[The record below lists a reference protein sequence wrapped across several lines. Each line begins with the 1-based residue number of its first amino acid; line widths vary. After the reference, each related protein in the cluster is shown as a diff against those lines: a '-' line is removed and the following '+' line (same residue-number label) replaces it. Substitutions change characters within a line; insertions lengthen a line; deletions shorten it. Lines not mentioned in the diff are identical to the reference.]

1 MDRYTYGIKSDK
13 IRKQI
18 RKEDYDSVVKIAD
31 TIEWKEVRDAH
42 MLTKVAMAYEKVGLY
57 DRAIDLMLLA
67 YAQVPS
73 ASRYLYRIADL
84 YIKAGDAREAEAHY
98 NMYREDMP
106 DDNMC
111 NLLKYRILTLEKA
124 PLEDRIEALEAF
136 INDELDEEWGYRLAE
151 LYREN
156 GEIDKCA
163 RLCSQVILYF
173 GEGEYVDKALDLKE
187 RVVGLTPEQQ
197 RHRDNKQEFIDRLNR
212 VITGDYSEDSFE
224 EDYAPET
231 ADADPGESGLRVTEA
246 AEGSDVEEVSEEVQY
261 EEVQYE
267 DATEEVLPDDGYRYS
282 AEESA
287 EEPTVGMNGYAAEE
301 PTVGMNGYAAE
312 EPAAGMNGYAA
323 EEPAADMYGD
333 TAGEWGTEDADMY
346 GGAADESDPAIYGR
360 ADDGSSEYEYGDE
373 TEDRPFGT
381 PAEEVLDDTSEAAA
395 DHQSDGMTGVK
406 AEYGFDKISGDAF
419 EENELGV
426 EDVEGYDAERNDGFG
441 RVVEE
446 TESIEAGEPED
457 IGINEPEGIDAAG
470 SESIEATNPESIVE
484 TESESIEETE
494 AENIE
499 AAGPEGF
506 ENSDKYGTEGRTVAD
521 SDVSFEKRDKSKKGD
536 DALSRLVSF
545 FFDAPETA
553 SRKDKERDE
562 NSGLV
567 SDSDTYGEQ
576 MVLPLEEAAVEE
588 PAAET
593 AAEAVVVEEA
603 AVEVPVAETVAE
615 EAAVTAVIEEVKEE
629 PAAEAA
635 AEEAAAPAE
644 EAAEEAAAP
653 AEEAAEEAAA
663 PAEEAA
669 EAAAVAAEAEIKEE
683 PAAEAAA
690 EEAAAPA
697 EEVAEAAAVAAEAEI
712 KEEPAAKTAA
722 EAVVVEE
729 AVVEVPVA
737 ETVAEEAAVTAV
749 IEEVEEEPAAEA
761 AAEEVAAPAESVA
774 EVPTVETV
782 AEKAAAEETAV
793 ADAEMNAL
801 AAEASQ
807 TTEKA
812 EGLET
817 EAVSVPKKTS
827 TRAPRKRKTAKS
839 ESSGKKKTAAKSGAE
854 EEAAN
859 IKGVDAETEVP
870 AQTAVETEASD
881 KTDAGAEAPAKKK
894 RATKPRSP
902 RKGKKA
908 AKAEASDV
916 AETVNVPA
924 DAGSV
929 KEAMLENALLSA
941 AASKA
946 ATSEAAAVSEV
957 VTASEAATNE
967 TAAVSEAATNEAAAV
982 SEAATNETAA
992 VSEADTLSA
1001 ADVGCDPQVD
1011 IQKSSEEFLSQVL
1024 PASRKTVE
1032 PVVLAQMELPGT
1044 KAAAVAA
1051 SADGNVQAKTGNIDG
1066 TGFAAGTE
1074 TAETEVAETMI
1085 AGEDENIESSYSE
1098 ESAKMVTEVDPETL
1112 SDAAKEA
1119 MAARIEE
1126 EKQKKAS
1133 ASRTFEA
1140 ILDKHREVGLR
1151 KEGQQDMKVLFISA
1165 NPSDD
1170 GVSMAVMALR
1180 EFYARKGEKPPVAS
1194 KIDAVKLNGKG
1205 LLSSMPRLEGRNLVI
1220 EHGGALE
1227 DSILKEIAQV
1237 SNFDATEKHFA
1248 IIDTPSAIIKLR
1260 KRYDAAEKELLFE
1273 HQQLD
1278 EDKDDFDD
1286 IDILDIS
1293 LDDSTAKEEQASNE
1307 AAKTHADF
1315 VTRRIDEAS
1324 KAAPLIDEGQGV
1336 KFTDEGK
1343 PEYTSE
1349 VSETADK
1356 TDLNKYGD
1364 NGKAEAYA
1372 DESAGAEAAA
1382 EAGKSAGAEAAA
1394 EAGKSAG
1401 AEAAAEA
1408 GKSAEPEAG
1417 TAAGESAEPEAE
1429 AAADKSAEPEAEAVA
1444 DEAVESDGEGAAGEQ
1459 ADYEKADETGKIK
1472 KPSPIS
1478 AIKVPDF
1485 KKPWAPADK
1494 LKEEGESGEDVEADT
1509 DDDEE
1514 LEFDS
1519 DQILEEETFF
1529 KYVMQYAKRIDCYV
1543 EPSAVEAIRR
1553 QIETMVD
1560 EGDLLTVEEAEM
1572 MVEDAADAA
1581 EKISIAS
1588 IFSSRYTKEGLLI
1601 LKGRHFVH

>member
-42 MLTKVAMAYEKVGLY
+42 MLTKVAMAYEKVGQY

-246 AEGSDVEEVSEEVQY
+246 AEGSDVEEVSEEVQSEEVQS

-267 DATEEVLPDDGYRYS
+267 DATEEVPDEVLPDDGYRYS

-287 EEPTVGMNGYAAEE
+287 EEPTAGMNEYAAEEPTAGMNGYAAEE
-301 PTVGMNGYAAE
+301 PT
-312 EPAAGMNGYAA
+312 AGMNGYAA

-346 GGAADESDPAIYGR
+346 GGAADESDSAKYGR
-360 ADDGSSEYEYGDE
+360 ADDGSSEYEHGDE

-441 RVVEE
+441 FGRVVEE

-470 SESIEATNPESIVE
+470 SESIEATKPESIVE

-494 AENIE
+494 AESIE

-506 ENSDKYGTEGRTVAD
+506 EGSDKYGTEGRTVAD

-588 PAAET
+588 PAVET

-603 AVEVPVAETVAE
+603 VAEVPVAETVAE

-644 EAAEEAAAP
+644 EAAE
-653 AEEAAEEAAA
+653 
-663 PAEEAA
+663 
-669 EAAAVAAEAEIKEE
+669 AAAVAAEAEIKEE

-690 EEAAAPA
+690 EAAAAPA

-712 KEEPAAKTAA
+712 KEEPAAETAA

-729 AVVEVPVA
+729 AVAEVPVA

-749 IEEVEEEPAAEA
+749 IEEVKEEPAAEA
-761 AAEEVAAPAESVA
+761 AAEEASVATEAVA

-859 IKGVDAETEVP
+859 IKGVDAETEAP

-941 AASKA
+941 AAS
-946 ATSEAAAVSEV
+946 
-957 VTASEAATNE
+957 EAATNE
-967 TAAVSEAATNEAAAV
+967 TAAVSEAATNETAAVSEVATNETAAVSEAATSDAAAV
-982 SEAATNETAA
+982 SEAATNERTA

-1032 PVVLAQMELPGT
+1032 PVVLAQMEFPGT

-1074 TAETEVAETMI
+1074 AAETEAAETMI

-1237 SNFDATEKHFA
+1237 SNFDAPEKHFA

-1372 DESAGAEAAA
+1372 DESDGAEAAA

-1581 EKISIAS
+1581 EKLSIAS
-1588 IFSSRYTKEGLLI
+1588 IFGSRYTKEGLLI

>member
-42 MLTKVAMAYEKVGLY
+42 MLTKVAMAYEKVGQY

-246 AEGSDVEEVSEEVQY
+246 AEGSDVEEVSEEVQS

-267 DATEEVLPDDGYRYS
+267 DATEEVPDEVLPDDGYRYS

-287 EEPTVGMNGYAAEE
+287 EEPTAGMNEYAAEEPTAGMNGYAAEE
-301 PTVGMNGYAAE
+301 PT
-312 EPAAGMNGYAA
+312 AGMNGYAA

-346 GGAADESDPAIYGR
+346 GGAADESDSAKYGR
-360 ADDGSSEYEYGDE
+360 ADDGSSEYEHGDE

-441 RVVEE
+441 FGRVVEE

-470 SESIEATNPESIVE
+470 SESIEATKPESIVE

-494 AENIE
+494 AESIE

-506 ENSDKYGTEGRTVAD
+506 EGSDKYGTEGRTVAD

-588 PAAET
+588 PAVET

-603 AVEVPVAETVAE
+603 VAEVPVAETVAE

-635 AEEAAAPAE
+635 AEEASVAT
-644 EAAEEAAAP
+644 EA
-653 AEEAAEEAAA
+653 
-663 PAEEAA
+663 
-669 EAAAVAAEAEIKEE
+669 
-683 PAAEAAA
+683 
-690 EEAAAPA
+690 
-697 EEVAEAAAVAAEAEI
+697 
-712 KEEPAAKTAA
+712 
-722 EAVVVEE
+722 
-729 AVVEVPVA
+729 
-737 ETVAEEAAVTAV
+737 
-749 IEEVEEEPAAEA
+749 
-761 AAEEVAAPAESVA
+761 VA

-859 IKGVDAETEVP
+859 IKGVDAETEAP

-941 AASKA
+941 AASEA
-946 ATSEAAAVSEV
+946 ATNETAAVSEV
-957 VTASEAATNE
+957 ATNE
-967 TAAVSEAATNEAAAV
+967 TAAVSEAATSDAAAV
-982 SEAATNETAA
+982 SEAATNERTA

-1032 PVVLAQMELPGT
+1032 PVVLAQMEFPGT

-1074 TAETEVAETMI
+1074 AAETEAAETMI

-1237 SNFDATEKHFA
+1237 SNFDAPEKHFA

-1372 DESAGAEAAA
+1372 DESDGAEAAA

-1581 EKISIAS
+1581 EKLSIAS
-1588 IFSSRYTKEGLLI
+1588 IFGSRYTKEGLLI

>member
-42 MLTKVAMAYEKVGLY
+42 MLTKVAMAYEKVGQY

-246 AEGSDVEEVSEEVQY
+246 AEGSDVEEVSEEVQS
-261 EEVQYE
+261 EEAQPEEMQYE
-267 DATEEVLPDDGYRYS
+267 DATEEVPEEVLPDDGYRYS

-301 PTVGMNGYAAE
+301 PTSGMNEYAAE
-312 EPAAGMNGYAA
+312 EPTAGMNGYAA

-346 GGAADESDPAIYGR
+346 GGAADESDSAIYGR

-441 RVVEE
+441 FGRVVEE

-506 ENSDKYGTEGRTVAD
+506 ESSDKYGTEGRTVAD

-588 PAAET
+588 PAVET

-635 AEEAAAPAE
+635 AEEAS
-644 EAAEEAAAP
+644 
-653 AEEAAEEAAA
+653 
-663 PAEEAA
+663 
-669 EAAAVAAEAEIKEE
+669 VAAEA
-683 PAAEAAA
+683 
-690 EEAAAPA
+690 
-697 EEVAEAAAVAAEAEI
+697 
-712 KEEPAAKTAA
+712 
-722 EAVVVEE
+722 
-729 AVVEVPVA
+729 
-737 ETVAEEAAVTAV
+737 
-749 IEEVEEEPAAEA
+749 
-761 AAEEVAAPAESVA
+761 VA

-793 ADAEMNAL
+793 AGAEMNAL

-929 KEAMLENALLSA
+929 KEAMPENALLSA

-967 TAAVSEAATNEAAAV
+967 TAAVSEAATSEQTAV
-982 SEAATNETAA
+982 SE
-992 VSEADTLSA
+992 VDTLSA

-1074 TAETEVAETMI
+1074 AAETEAAETMI

-1237 SNFDATEKHFA
+1237 SNFDAPEKHFA

-1356 TDLNKYGD
+1356 TDSSKYGD
-1364 NGKAEAYA
+1364 NGKAEAYV
-1372 DESAGAEAAA
+1372 DESAGAEATAA
-1382 EAGKSAGAEAAA
+1382 AGKSAGAEAAA
-1394 EAGKSAG
+1394 DKSAEPEAGTAAGESA
-1401 AEAAAEA
+1401 EPEA
-1408 GKSAEPEAG
+1408 GTAAGESAEPEAG

-1581 EKISIAS
+1581 EKLSIAS

>member
-42 MLTKVAMAYEKVGLY
+42 MLTKVAMAYEKVGQY

-246 AEGSDVEEVSEEVQY
+246 AEGSDVEEVSEEVQS
-261 EEVQYE
+261 EEAQPEEMQYE
-267 DATEEVLPDDGYRYS
+267 DATEEVPEEVLPDDGYRYS

-301 PTVGMNGYAAE
+301 PTSGMNEYAAE
-312 EPAAGMNGYAA
+312 EPTAGMNGYAA

-346 GGAADESDPAIYGR
+346 GGAADESDSAIYGR

-441 RVVEE
+441 FGRVVEE

-470 SESIEATNPESIVE
+470 SESIEATKPESIVE

-506 ENSDKYGTEGRTVAD
+506 ESSDKYGTEGRTVAD

-588 PAAET
+588 PAVET
-593 AAEAVVVEEA
+593 AAEAVVVEKA

-615 EAAVTAVIEEVKEE
+615 EAAATAVIEEVKEE

-635 AEEAAAPAE
+635 AE
-644 EAAEEAAAP
+644 
-653 AEEAAEEAAA
+653 
-663 PAEEAA
+663 
-669 EAAAVAAEAEIKEE
+669 AAAVAAEA
-683 PAAEAAA
+683 
-690 EEAAAPA
+690 
-697 EEVAEAAAVAAEAEI
+697 
-712 KEEPAAKTAA
+712 
-722 EAVVVEE
+722 
-729 AVVEVPVA
+729 
-737 ETVAEEAAVTAV
+737 
-749 IEEVEEEPAAEA
+749 
-761 AAEEVAAPAESVA
+761 VA
-774 EVPTVETV
+774 EVSTVETV

-929 KEAMLENALLSA
+929 KEAMPENALLSA

-967 TAAVSEAATNEAAAV
+967 TAAVSEAATSEQTAV
-982 SEAATNETAA
+982 SE
-992 VSEADTLSA
+992 VDTLSA

-1074 TAETEVAETMI
+1074 AAETEAAETMI

-1237 SNFDATEKHFA
+1237 SNFDAPEKHFA

-1356 TDLNKYGD
+1356 TDSSKYGD
-1364 NGKAEAYA
+1364 NGKAEAYV
-1372 DESAGAEAAA
+1372 DESAGAEATAA
-1382 EAGKSAGAEAAA
+1382 AGKSAGAEAAA
-1394 EAGKSAG
+1394 D
-1401 AEAAAEA
+1401 
-1408 GKSAEPEAG
+1408 KSAEPEAG

>member
-267 DATEEVLPDDGYRYS
+267 DATEEVPDEVLPDDGYRYS

-301 PTVGMNGYAAE
+301 S
-312 EPAAGMNGYAA
+312 
-323 EEPAADMYGD
+323 AADMYGD

-426 EDVEGYDAERNDGFG
+426 EDVEGYDAERNDGFGFG

-588 PAAET
+588 PAVET
-593 AAEAVVVEEA
+593 AAEA
-603 AVEVPVAETVAE
+603 
-615 EAAVTAVIEEVKEE
+615 I
-629 PAAEAA
+629 
-635 AEEAAAPAE
+635 
-644 EAAEEAAAP
+644 
-653 AEEAAEEAAA
+653 
-663 PAEEAA
+663 
-669 EAAAVAAEAEIKEE
+669 
-683 PAAEAAA
+683 
-690 EEAAAPA
+690 
-697 EEVAEAAAVAAEAEI
+697 
-712 KEEPAAKTAA
+712 
-722 EAVVVEE
+722 VVEE
-729 AVVEVPVA
+729 AVAEVPVA

-967 TAAVSEAATNEAAAV
+967 TAAVSEAATSDAAAV
-982 SEAATNETAA
+982 SEAATNERTA

-1112 SDAAKEA
+1112 SDVAKEA

-1356 TDLNKYGD
+1356 TDSSKYGD
-1364 NGKAEAYA
+1364 NGKAEAYV
-1372 DESAGAEAAA
+1372 DESAGAEATAA
-1382 EAGKSAGAEAAA
+1382 AGKSAGAEAAA

>member
-42 MLTKVAMAYEKVGLY
+42 MLTKVAMAYEKVGQY

-246 AEGSDVEEVSEEVQY
+246 AEGSDVEEVSEEVQS
-261 EEVQYE
+261 EEAQPEEMQYE
-267 DATEEVLPDDGYRYS
+267 DATEEVPDEVLPDDGYRYS

-346 GGAADESDPAIYGR
+346 GGVADESDSAIYGR
-360 ADDGSSEYEYGDE
+360 ADDGSSEYEHGDE

-395 DHQSDGMTGVK
+395 DYQSDGMTGVK

-419 EENELGV
+419 EENEPGV
-426 EDVEGYDAERNDGFG
+426 EDVEGYDAERNDGFGFG

-494 AENIE
+494 AESIE

-588 PAAET
+588 PAVET

-603 AVEVPVAETVAE
+603 VAEVPVAETVAE

-635 AEEAAAPAE
+635 AEE
-644 EAAEEAAAP
+644 EAS
-653 AEEAAEEAAA
+653 
-663 PAEEAA
+663 
-669 EAAAVAAEAEIKEE
+669 VAAEA
-683 PAAEAAA
+683 
-690 EEAAAPA
+690 
-697 EEVAEAAAVAAEAEI
+697 
-712 KEEPAAKTAA
+712 
-722 EAVVVEE
+722 
-729 AVVEVPVA
+729 
-737 ETVAEEAAVTAV
+737 
-749 IEEVEEEPAAEA
+749 
-761 AAEEVAAPAESVA
+761 VA

-839 ESSGKKKTAAKSGAE
+839 ESSGKKKTVAKSGAE

-946 ATSEAAAVSEV
+946 ATSDAAAVSEV
-957 VTASEAATNE
+957 VTASEVATNETAAASEEATNE
-967 TAAVSEAATNEAAAV
+967 TAAVSEAATSDAAAV
-982 SEAATNETAA
+982 SEAATNEQTA

-1001 ADVGCDPQVD
+1001 ADVGYDPQVD

-1044 KAAAVAA
+1044 KAAAVTA

-1074 TAETEVAETMI
+1074 AAETMI

-1237 SNFDATEKHFA
+1237 SNFDAPEKHFA

-1307 AAKTHADF
+1307 AAKIHADF

-1356 TDLNKYGD
+1356 TDSSKYGD

-1372 DESAGAEAAA
+1372 DE
-1382 EAGKSAGAEAAA
+1382 
-1394 EAGKSAG
+1394 SAG

>member
-42 MLTKVAMAYEKVGLY
+42 MLTKVAMAYEKVGQY

-267 DATEEVLPDDGYRYS
+267 DATEEVPEEVLPDDGYRYS

-301 PTVGMNGYAAE
+301 PT
-312 EPAAGMNGYAA
+312 AGMNGYAA
-323 EEPAADMYGD
+323 EEPATDMYGD

-346 GGAADESDPAIYGR
+346 GGAADESDSAIYGR

-406 AEYGFDKISGDAF
+406 AEYGFDKIFGDAF

-470 SESIEATNPESIVE
+470 SESIEATKPESIVE

-506 ENSDKYGTEGRTVAD
+506 ESSDKYGTEGRTVAD

-588 PAAET
+588 PAVETAAEAVVVEKAAVEVPVAETVAEEAAATAVIEEVKEEPAAEAAAEAAAAPAEEVAEAAAVAAEAEIKEEPAAEAAAEAAAAPAEEVAEAAAVAAEAEIKEEPAAET

-603 AVEVPVAETVAE
+603 VAEVPVAETVAE

-635 AEEAAAPAE
+635 AEEASVAT
-644 EAAEEAAAP
+644 EA
-653 AEEAAEEAAA
+653 
-663 PAEEAA
+663 
-669 EAAAVAAEAEIKEE
+669 
-683 PAAEAAA
+683 
-690 EEAAAPA
+690 
-697 EEVAEAAAVAAEAEI
+697 
-712 KEEPAAKTAA
+712 
-722 EAVVVEE
+722 
-729 AVVEVPVA
+729 
-737 ETVAEEAAVTAV
+737 
-749 IEEVEEEPAAEA
+749 
-761 AAEEVAAPAESVA
+761 VA

-929 KEAMLENALLSA
+929 KEAMPENALLSA

-957 VTASEAATNE
+957 VTASEEATNE
-967 TAAVSEAATNEAAAV
+967 TAAVSEAATSDAAAV
-982 SEAATNETAA
+982 SEAATNERTA

-1051 SADGNVQAKTGNIDG
+1051 SADGNVQTKTGNIDG

-1074 TAETEVAETMI
+1074 AAETEAAETMI

-1194 KIDAVKLNGKG
+1194 KVDAVKLNGKG

-1237 SNFDATEKHFA
+1237 SNFDAPEKHFA

-1356 TDLNKYGD
+1356 TDSSKYGD
-1364 NGKAEAYA
+1364 NGKAEAYV
-1372 DESAGAEAAA
+1372 DESAGAEATAAAGKSAGAEAVVEAGKSAGAEAAA
-1382 EAGKSAGAEAAA
+1382 EAGKSVGAEAAA

-1581 EKISIAS
+1581 EKLSIAS
-1588 IFSSRYTKEGLLI
+1588 IFGSRYTKEGLLI

>member
-42 MLTKVAMAYEKVGLY
+42 MLTKVAMAYEKVGQY

-246 AEGSDVEEVSEEVQY
+246 AEGSDVEEVSEEVQS
-261 EEVQYE
+261 EEAQPEEMQYE
-267 DATEEVLPDDGYRYS
+267 DATEEVPDEVLPDDGYRYS

-301 PTVGMNGYAAE
+301 PTAGMNGYAAE
-312 EPAAGMNGYAA
+312 EPTAGMNGYAAEEPIAGMNGYAA

-346 GGAADESDPAIYGR
+346 GGAADESDSAIYGR

-381 PAEEVLDDTSEAAA
+381 PAEEVLDDTSETAA
-395 DHQSDGMTGVK
+395 DYQSDGMTGVK

-441 RVVEE
+441 FGRVVEE

-470 SESIEATNPESIVE
+470 SESIEATKPESIVE

-506 ENSDKYGTEGRTVAD
+506 ESSDKYGTEGRTVAD

-588 PAAET
+588 PAVET

-635 AEEAAAPAE
+635 AEAAAAPAE
-644 EAAEEAAAP
+644 EVAK
-653 AEEAAEEAAA
+653 
-663 PAEEAA
+663 
-669 EAAAVAAEAEIKEE
+669 AAAVAAEAEIKEE
-683 PAAEAAA
+683 PAAE
-690 EEAAAPA
+690 
-697 EEVAEAAAVAAEAEI
+697 
-712 KEEPAAKTAA
+712 TAA

-729 AVVEVPVA
+729 AVAEVPVA

-749 IEEVEEEPAAEA
+749 IEEVKEEPAAEA
-761 AAEEVAAPAESVA
+761 AAAEEASVAAEAVA

-859 IKGVDAETEVP
+859 IKGVDAETEAP

-929 KEAMLENALLSA
+929 KEAMPENALLSA

-946 ATSEAAAVSEV
+946 ATSEAA
-957 VTASEAATNE
+957 TSEA
-967 TAAVSEAATNEAAAV
+967 AAVSEAATSDAAAV
-982 SEAATNETAA
+982 SEAATNEQTA

-1074 TAETEVAETMI
+1074 AAETEAAETMI

-1237 SNFDATEKHFA
+1237 SNFDAPEKHFA

-1356 TDLNKYGD
+1356 TDSSKYGD

-1382 EAGKSAGAEAAA
+1382 
-1394 EAGKSAG
+1394 
-1401 AEAAAEA
+1401 
-1408 GKSAEPEAG
+1408 
-1417 TAAGESAEPEAE
+1417 GE
-1429 AAADKSAEPEAEAVA
+1429 SAEPEAEAVA

-1581 EKISIAS
+1581 EKLSIAS
-1588 IFSSRYTKEGLLI
+1588 IFGSRYTKEGLLI